1 MPTSKPAG
9 LEGIVAGDTEI
20 CSVAQGDLIYRGYQ
34 IDDLAENATFEEV
47 AYLLLEGHKPD
58 KDQLRFFKDELIA
71 NRALPPQAIDTLK
84 TCAPLLKQGTAVP
97 MDVLRTVLSVVGNTD
112 RDAQDN
118 TPEANLAKA
127 KRITAKT
134 PTIIGHMQ
142 NLIDGRDLI
151 GPDTGGD
158 ANLSHAAN
166 LLYMMTGDRP
176 TPEAEKVIDV
186 SLTLYAEHDYNAST
200 FTARVIAS
208 TLSDMH
214 GALTGAIAALKGP
227 LHGGANEAA
236 MVMLGEIQ
244 EHVASGG
251 TVSDWMHDA
260 FEKKKKLMG
269 FGHRVYKEGDHR
281 APILQALGKKVAEQ
295 KGGEYIKLFEIAEEV
310 ERIMLEEKNI
320 HPNVDF
326 PCGMTYYTLGIP
338 VPQYTPI
345 FVASRV
351 TGWAAHVMEQ
361 HANNRLIRPV
371 SNYTGPATMKWNES

>member
-1 MPTSKPAG
+1 MATPKPAG

-20 CSVAQGDLIYRGYQ
+20 CSVAQGDLVYRGYQ

-47 AYLLLEGHKPD
+47 AYLLLEGHKPNA
-58 KDQLRFFKDELIA
+58 DQLRFFKDELVA

-84 TCAPLLKQGTAVP
+84 TCAPMLQQGTAVP
-97 MDVLRTVLSVVGNTD
+97 MDVLRTVLSVIGHTD
-112 RDAQDN
+112 RDCQDN
-118 TPEANLAKA
+118 SPAANLAKA
-127 KRITAKT
+127 KRITAKI

-142 NLIDGRDLI
+142 NVIDGRDI
-151 GPDTGGD
+151 VQPDPT
-158 ANLSHAAN
+158 LSHAAN
-166 LLYMMTGDRP
+166 LLYMMTGERP

-200 FTARVIAS
+200 FTARVIAA

-269 FGHRVYKEGDHR
+269 FGHRVYKNGDHR
-281 APILQALGKKVAEQ
+281 APILHDLGRKVAEQ
-295 KGGEYIKLFEIAEEV
+295 KGGEFIKLFETAEAV
-310 ERIMLEEKNI
+310 QKIMLDEKNI
-320 HPNVDF
+320 HPNVDY

-371 SNYTGPATMKWNES
+371 SNYTGPATMKWNDS